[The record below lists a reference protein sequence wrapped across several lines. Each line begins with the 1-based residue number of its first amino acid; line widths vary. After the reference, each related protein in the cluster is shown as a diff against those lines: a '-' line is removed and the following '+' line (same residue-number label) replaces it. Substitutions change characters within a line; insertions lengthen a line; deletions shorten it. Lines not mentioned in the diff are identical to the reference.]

1 MKLMTWLSAVD
12 TGREINDILN
22 NAYKR
27 GDVDDSFSQ
36 VRNAASILS
45 RSGIRLVLTVSF
57 AIIAIALMLTALK
70 IGAGNPA
77 ERGEAKTK
85 LFYILMGAG
94 GLFLL
99 SAIVLFIAGLARTAI
114 G

>member
-22 NAYKR
+22 NAYKNNEA
-27 GDVDDSFSQ
+27 DDSFKQ
-36 VRNAASILS
+36 VREAASILS
-45 RSGIRLVLTVSF
+45 RSSIRIVLTVSF
-57 AIIAIALMLTALK
+57 ALIAIALLLTALK

-85 LFYILMGAG
+85 LFYVLMAAG

-99 SAIVLFIAGLARTAI
+99 SAIVIFIAGLVRTAI